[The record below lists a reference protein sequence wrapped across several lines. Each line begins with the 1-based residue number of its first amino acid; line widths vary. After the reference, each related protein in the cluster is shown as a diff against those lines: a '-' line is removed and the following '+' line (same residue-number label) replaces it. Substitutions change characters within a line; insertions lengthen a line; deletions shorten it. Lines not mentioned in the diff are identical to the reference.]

1 MGKKVGSIFL
11 ASLLAFGLTG
21 CGLGDG
27 RYRYPCQDPTNW
39 ETADCKPPV
48 CEVNGYCPVDLVG
61 EDIFNGTSSDGNTV
75 TGQGTDNG

>member
-1 MGKKVGSIFL
+1 SSADISSMLVL
-11 ASLLAFGLTG
+11 SLSG

-27 RYRYPCQDPTNW
+27 RYRYPCQDPKNW

-61 EDIFNGTSSDGNTV
+61 EDIFNGTSSDGETV
-75 TGQGTDNG
+75 TGEGQNNG